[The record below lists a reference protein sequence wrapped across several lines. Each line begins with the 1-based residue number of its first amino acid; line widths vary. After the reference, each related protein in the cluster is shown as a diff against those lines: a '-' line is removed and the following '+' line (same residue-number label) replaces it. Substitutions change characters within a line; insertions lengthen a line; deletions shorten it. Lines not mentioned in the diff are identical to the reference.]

1 MASPWGRVEKMSR
14 PASPE
19 DATRRLRRV
28 TARRNLAVVLW
39 RTGELAGPVPGP
51 PAWGRSRTL
60 ELVPPTVH
68 RRCFLPALV
77 RTGRILR
84 LRPGTPPDGGVSRI
98 ERTRTSMPTQGT
110 GVM

>member
-19 DATRRLRRV
+19 DLTRRLRRV

-39 RTGELAGPVPGP
+39 RTGELAGPGP
-51 PAWGRSRTL
+51 SPPPWGRFRTP
-60 ELVPPTVH
+60 ELVPRTVH
-68 RRCFLPALV
+68 RRPVTSPARRCLLPALV

-84 LRPGTPPDGGVSRI
+84 LRPGTPP
-98 ERTRTSMPTQGT
+98 
-110 GVM
+110 